1 MPVNP
6 SDSEEL
12 RTIVGWL
19 QEIPETDE
27 ETLLFWENIPNIL
40 RWLASAI
47 ATEEGAPD
55 DSGRMRLPTL
65 SVLSMTNTTILQT
78 MADPDILSRVQ
89 PTSIRNDMCK
99 FVRQWAITVNPCL
112 QEAQDGSTRMGMVSL
127 EPNSFS
133 NVLMPSFA
141 GPSLSVR
148 VRDLA
153 KAATP
158 LTEAKLVTMN
168 SCLYTLTKKVEP
180 WRRVMTI
187 GLVVLSIIL
196 SAIGAPLGAVAI
208 LSIAV
213 VVDLFSL
220 FVLWHRGNFSE
231 ALLFARGYERVV
243 QSYYTSMA
251 NAFKDVTSSNNN
263 RNADNR
269 NESANGG
276 STLNNSEPAMPVVTI
291 DRIQNQSRG
300 STSGGNLDV
309 LRGAATESPTLQI
322 PSPGAKRNS
331 VSVSVASG
339 GGLNEKTVEVPRTG
353 SLMFNVGREN
363 ENKVL
368 RIDAAV
374 LHEHVMLVG
383 LRKNMSIAL
392 WNHGAEL
399 VTGFDMKTCLGSS
412 ILGLMNEKSKARFL
426 SHMDKAQLGEEDKMV
441 KEVDAIEVTM
451 IHATKQVVT
460 VRLHVVPAQFING
473 AHGGLFLVGHLLAP
487 TNEASTTAQQ
497 TFVVHKAL
505 QHATTF
511 LKHCADVATTP
522 PAVTQ
527 SAIQCVR
534 YIQALHPTRSLDMSF
549 RWSNFVP
556 INLRQYVG
564 DLSSRFGTS
573 ASAHGE
579 ARRIECDVSPSI
591 PEFSRWDSEKLTD
604 IVSYLIR
611 NSLRA
616 GAKRVMI
623 KNYVNEETTSMG
635 EKLQMVH
642 IEIADKGTG
651 IPSDRFDQIHRAGAF
666 TTANAN
672 SFRIPRPQGQ
682 KAHRLAFITE
692 ALEMM
697 GGALHCTNTPD
708 EGTTVIVS
716 IPYIPAQGFGGQQ
729 NDDNFKSNTLQSIR
743 ATSNIRLDA
752 VLVEGNLMY
761 RTAITQMLWQ
771 GGHSLSIAND
781 FADLTQI
788 LETHN
793 THVVFLDSA
802 NLPAD
807 DTALDALRDKN
818 ITVCIMVDRDF
829 SENQRYKYSALGYQ
843 VLMRPVSATDM
854 GSVLTK
860 ATEVVV
866 KERERQAHIAQIRSI
881 FTQHNTCS
889 WERVEK
895 LGSGAFGDVYKARD
909 LTTGGIMAVK
919 VIKLSAEDR
928 DAEQKVT
935 DLVNEVALLR
945 TLEHENIIHYLYCE
959 RGDGCINVF
968 MEYANS
974 GTVDGVMKGKPLAP
988 AKAAAYMRELVRAV
1002 AFLHENS
1009 IMHRDI
1015 KCANLMLSDG
1025 KLKLGD
1031 FGTACRI
1038 DPDHEQTEMKGTL
1051 RFMAPEVAKEEPHD
1065 TKCDIWSIGCTLM
1078 EMLTGRQPMPHIE
1091 GNYLQTIAALC
1102 RMEPGDVVPIPDSI
1116 TGQARNFISA
1126 CLHVNPEKRP
1136 TAKTLLTDPFLTHT
1150 AFSERQKDLF
1160 AGKRARERFKKAFDK
1175 IRAAGAIGRLLGK
1188 KSAFGLAST
1197 LPTDAPRPAD
1207 EVEPNGLVRMESK
1220 YFDRKFSGWGEPLAP
1235 IARAAPGGGFGTVQ
1249 SGASGQSLL
1258 TARMSNAGDAQP
1270 MAFSGWGLNDD
1281 DDDDDEDNEK
1291 RGSVWSAYDDD
1302 E

>member
-251 NAFKDVTSSNNN
+251 NTFKDVTSSNNN

-412 ILGLMNEKSKARFL
+412 ILGLMNENSKAKFL
-426 SHMDKAQLGEEDKMV
+426 STVDSLFAPTPPPSGETQQASQS
-441 KEVDAIEVTM
+441 VDRDIEVTM
-451 IHATKQVVT
+451 FHATKQVVT

-473 AHGGLFLVGHLLAP
+473 KHGGMFLIGHLRAP
-487 TNEASTTAQQ
+487 VSEAATTAQQ
-497 TFVVHKAL
+497 SVMVHKAL

-549 RWSNFVP
+549 RWYHFSVV
-556 INLRQYVG
+556 NLRQFMG
-564 DLSSRFGTS
+564 DLQSKCMQASHS
-573 ASAHGE
+573 ADIL
-579 ARRIECDVSPSI
+579 ARVECDLDDRVPD
-591 PEFSRWDSEKLTD
+591 FSRWDSERLTD
-604 IVSYLIR
+604 IVMYFLR
-611 NSLRA
+611 NAFKVKALKVVLKTYVSEDVTATGEVLKFVHFEILDNGA
-616 GAKRVMI
+616 GIDPDKL
-623 KNYVNEETTSMG
+623 NELHS
-635 EKLQMVH
+635 Q
-642 IEIADKGTG
+642 
-651 IPSDRFDQIHRAGAF
+651 GAF
-666 TTANAN
+666 STAHDATTFRVPRRNFPAEATTATM
-672 SFRIPRPQGQ
+672 
-682 KAHRLAFITE
+682 HRLTKITE
-692 ALEMM
+692 MVEYF
-697 GGALHCTNTPD
+697 GAELTCMTNHT
-708 EGTTVIVS
+708 GTRIKIS
-716 IPYIPAQGFGGQQ
+716 LPFIPAQGFAAQQ
-729 NDDNFKSNTLQSIR
+729 QQQTSTQATTGTTSENQSCS

-818 ITVCIMVDRDF
+818 
-829 SENQRYKYSALGYQ
+829 
-843 VLMRPVSATDM
+843 
-854 GSVLTK
+854 
-860 ATEVVV
+860 
-866 KERERQAHIAQIRSI
+866 
-881 FTQHNTCS
+881 
-889 WERVEK
+889 
-895 LGSGAFGDVYKARD
+895 
-909 LTTGGIMAVK
+909 
-919 VIKLSAEDR
+919 
-928 DAEQKVT
+928 
-935 DLVNEVALLR
+935 
-945 TLEHENIIHYLYCE
+945 
-959 RGDGCINVF
+959 
-968 MEYANS
+968 
-974 GTVDGVMKGKPLAP
+974 
-988 AKAAAYMRELVRAV
+988 
-1002 AFLHENS
+1002 
-1009 IMHRDI
+1009 
-1015 KCANLMLSDG
+1015 
-1025 KLKLGD
+1025 
-1031 FGTACRI
+1031 
-1038 DPDHEQTEMKGTL
+1038 
-1051 RFMAPEVAKEEPHD
+1051 
-1065 TKCDIWSIGCTLM
+1065 
-1078 EMLTGRQPMPHIE
+1078 
-1091 GNYLQTIAALC
+1091 
-1102 RMEPGDVVPIPDSI
+1102 
-1116 TGQARNFISA
+1116 
-1126 CLHVNPEKRP
+1126 
-1136 TAKTLLTDPFLTHT
+1136 
-1150 AFSERQKDLF
+1150 
-1160 AGKRARERFKKAFDK
+1160 
-1175 IRAAGAIGRLLGK
+1175 
-1188 KSAFGLAST
+1188 
-1197 LPTDAPRPAD
+1197 
-1207 EVEPNGLVRMESK
+1207 
-1220 YFDRKFSGWGEPLAP
+1220 
-1235 IARAAPGGGFGTVQ
+1235 
-1249 SGASGQSLL
+1249 
-1258 TARMSNAGDAQP
+1258 
-1270 MAFSGWGLNDD
+1270 
-1281 DDDDDEDNEK
+1281 
-1291 RGSVWSAYDDD
+1291 
-1302 E
+1302 

>member
-251 NAFKDVTSSNNN
+251 NTFKDVTSSNNN

-642 IEIADKGTG
+642 IEIADKGMG

-666 TTANAN
+666 TTANAD

-1126 CLHVNPEKRP
+1126 CLQVDATMRP
-1136 TAKTLLTDPFLTHT
+1136 SAKTLLTDPYLTH
-1150 AFSERQKDLF
+1150 SEAVDRKKDLF
-1160 AGKRARERFKKAFDK
+1160 AGKRARARLKKAVDRLRVANK
-1175 IRAAGAIGRLLGK
+1175 IGKLLGK
-1188 KSAFGLAST
+1188 KDPFNASGSQKSE
-1197 LPTDAPRPAD
+1197 PTIEE
-1207 EVEPNGLVRMESK
+1207 EVESK
-1220 YFDRKFSGWGEPLAP
+1220 PLTRINTEYFDRKFSGWGMDVPSAL
-1235 IARAAPGGGFGTVQ
+1235 Q
-1249 SGASGQSLL
+1249 GAKLGNNDDDDFDEK
-1258 TARMSNAGDAQP
+1258 RK
-1270 MAFSGWGLNDD
+1270 FSGWGFDVEED
-1281 DDDDDEDNEK
+1281 GDEEEVRQK
-1291 RGSVWSAYDDD
+1291 RGSVWVAYD
-1302 E
+1302 EESC